1 MRNLFFP
8 LSILF
13 LAACGGGSGKGPKGQ
28 KMEVPESV
36 TDSLKNAEIP
46 EIDSVLLGKDMLDT
60 TVFQQSAET
69 KTTTKNGVRIE
80 FLERSENGQPIVSG
94 EMVKLKYKGKL
105 PDGKVFDSSDML
117 GMALPY
123 FVGVK
128 LSVKGWDEALLKM
141 KTGDKVRMVVP
152 SKMAYGKKGYG
163 KLIPPNT
170 DLTFEME
177 VLEKIEPK
185 VTSSGLKFFKTLEKS
200 GEMAKDGQTVVIHFY
215 GWLQSN
221 GEQFDSSHL
230 NGKPYEF
237 ILGKGRSLPCWDE
250 AIRMMR
256 KGEKAFIVSPPELA
270 YGANGIPELVPPNAT
285 LIYNLEL
292 MEIK

>member
-1 MRNLFFP
+1 MRRISFLWM
-8 LSILF
+8 IAF
-13 LAACGGGSGKGPKGQ
+13 LAACGGGGKSPKGQ
-28 KMEVPESV
+28 KMAVPESV
-36 TDSLKNAEIP
+36 SDSVKNAEMP
-46 EIDSVLLGKDMLDT
+46 EIDSVMIKKDMLDT
-60 TVFQQSAET
+60 TVFQQTAET
-69 KTTTKNGVRIE
+69 KLTTKNGVKIE
-80 FLERSENGQPIVSG
+80 FLERSENGSAIASG
-94 EMVKLKYKGKL
+94 DMVKLKYKGKL

-128 LSVKGWDEALLKM
+128 LSVKGWDEALMKM
-141 KTGDKVRMVVP
+141 KTGDKVRLLVP

-185 VTSSGLKFFKTLEKS
+185 VTSTGLKFFKTLEKA
-200 GEMAKDGQTVVIHFY
+200 GEMAKDGQTLVIHFY

-230 NGKPYEF
+230 SGKAYEF
-237 ILGKGRSLPCWDE
+237 VLGKGKSLPCWDE
-250 AIRMMR
+250 ALRMMR

-292 MEIK
+292 IDIK

>member
-1 MRNLFFP
+1 MRRISFLWM
-8 LSILF
+8 IAF
-13 LAACGGGSGKGPKGQ
+13 LAACGGGGKSPKGQ
-28 KMEVPESV
+28 KMAVPESV
-36 TDSLKNAEIP
+36 SDSVKNAEMP
-46 EIDSVLLGKDMLDT
+46 EIDSVMIKKDMLDT
-60 TVFQQSAET
+60 TVFQQTAET
-69 KTTTKNGVRIE
+69 KLTTKNGVKIE
-80 FLERSENGQPIVSG
+80 FLERSENGSAIASG
-94 EMVKLKYKGKL
+94 DMVKLKYKGKL

-128 LSVKGWDEALLKM
+128 LSVKGWDEALMKM
-141 KTGDKVRMVVP
+141 KTGDKVRMLVP

-185 VTSSGLKFFKTLEKS
+185 VTSTGLKFFKTLEKA
-200 GEMAKDGQTVVIHFY
+200 GEMAKDGQTLVIHFY

-230 NGKPYEF
+230 SGKAYEF
-237 ILGKGRSLPCWDE
+237 VLGKGKSLPCWDE
-250 AIRMMR
+250 ALRMMR
-256 KGEKAFIVSPPELA
+256 NGEKAFIVSPPELA

-292 MEIK
+292 IDIK

>member
-1 MRNLFFP
+1 MRRISFLWM
-8 LSILF
+8 IAF
-13 LAACGGGSGKGPKGQ
+13 LAACGGGGKSPKGQ
-28 KMEVPESV
+28 KMAVPESV
-36 TDSLKNAEIP
+36 SDSVKNAEMP
-46 EIDSVLLGKDMLDT
+46 EIDSVMIKKDMLDT
-60 TVFQQSAET
+60 TVFQQTAET
-69 KTTTKNGVRIE
+69 KLTTKNGVKIE
-80 FLERSENGQPIVSG
+80 FLERSENGSAIASG
-94 EMVKLKYKGKL
+94 DMVKLKYKGKL

-128 LSVKGWDEALLKM
+128 LSVKGWDEALMKM
-141 KTGDKVRMVVP
+141 KTGDKVRMLVP

-185 VTSSGLKFFKTLEKS
+185 VTSTGLKFFKTLEKA
-200 GEMAKDGQTVVIHFY
+200 GEMAKDGQTLVIHFY

-230 NGKPYEF
+230 SGKAYEF
-237 ILGKGRSLPCWDE
+237 VLGKGKSLPCWDE
-250 AIRMMR
+250 ALRMMR

-292 MEIK
+292 IDIK